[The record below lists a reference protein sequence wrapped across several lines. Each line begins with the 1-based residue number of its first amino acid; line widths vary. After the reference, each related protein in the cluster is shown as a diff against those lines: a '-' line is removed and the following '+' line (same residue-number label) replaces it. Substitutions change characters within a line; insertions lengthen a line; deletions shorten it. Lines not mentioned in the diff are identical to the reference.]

1 MQTPLL
7 IRESSPAAL
16 AERHQARLRGEGIT
30 VSIPRKWT
38 ALNGMAM
45 VGLVIEQQEALLA
58 ALVGSYPQTLYGDDL
73 PRLREAYPS
82 LMPVIENDSTA
93 GKRDMA
99 TAFSQIIRVLPSN
112 SPDVIA
118 LSNLYRAWLVWRGV
132 VIEGQPLDLTLPF
145 AEDFDGDI
153 LSFTPIVQR
162 CADGWVLGRT
172 GDIAP
177 VSPRTFPGEADVW
190 SEILATLAD
199 WREKDEAWWA
209 GQYEDGTAK
218 ADHYALRAWAAML
231 RREGE
236 MLFGKMRVEN
246 ISHGEVYRFY
256 LPDGKRILVRSYPD
270 KVIRLGATVGD
281 WPDVPSP
288 SVVIDSLVGS
298 LEPVTPDAKL
308 ALPVTGQ
315 AVEAY
320 RSGGETVTWLKGVQG
335 LAVVAGEKPLRA
347 VLVGDGAGKKL
358 GVFPFSFK
366 TRRPD
371 MKDGWGTTPV
381 EKSNSDAR
389 QMLSAWMIWLWR
401 GKVNMKSYSL

>member
-7 IRESSPAAL
+7 VRESDPVIL
-16 AERHQARLRGEGIT
+16 ARRHQARLKAKGIT
-30 VSIPRKWT
+30 ASIPHKWT

-58 ALVGSYPQTLYGDDL
+58 ALLGNYPETVYGDEID
-73 PRLREAYPS
+73 RLKGLYPALRPMFEGDQAIS
-82 LMPVIENDSTA
+82 KE
-93 GKRDMA
+93 DMA
-99 TAFSQIIRVLPSN
+99 AAFKASLN
-112 SPDVIA
+112 SPDIAA
-118 LSNLYRAWLVWRGV
+118 LSNLHRAWLVWRGV
-132 VIEGQPLDLTLPF
+132 VVEGQPLDLTLPF

-153 LSFTPIVQR
+153 LSFTPVVQR
-162 CADGWVLGRT
+162 CAGGWQLGRR

-177 VSPRTFPGEADVW
+177 VSPKVFAGGDVW
-190 SEILATLAD
+190 PEILATFAD
-199 WREKDEAWWA
+199 WREKDEVWWA
-209 GQYEDGTAK
+209 GQYEKGMSN
-218 ADHYALRAWAAML
+218 ADHYAIRAWTAML
-231 RREGE
+231 RHENGL
-236 MLFGKMRVEN
+236 LFGNMRVEN
-246 ISHGEVYRFY
+246 ISHGEVYRFH
-256 LPDGKRILVRSYPD
+256 LPDGNRVLIRSYPD

-281 WPDVPSP
+281 WPDIPPS
-288 SVVIDSLVGS
+288 SVVIDSLAGS
-298 LEPVTPDAKL
+298 LESVTPDAKL

-320 RSGGETVTWLKGVQG
+320 RSGGETVTWLKGAQG

-381 EKSNSDAR
+381 GALDSDTR
-389 QMLSAWMIWLWR
+389 QMLSAWMVWLWR
-401 GKVNMKSYSL
+401 NRINLKKYN